1 MSTTA
6 DKLMLESQKKH
17 KIFAPF
23 VIEDQKQSLKRVGNF
38 FSLIS
43 ISITMDL
50 LCSIRAFFLIL
61 NNNAFKTKTL
71 HLVLWKENDICIVIN
86 ALIELF
92 NYRFYTVHEK
102 KNCTLIDTFNIYHRE
117 IMLYSFSE
125 EGDHWQHSKDQL
137 LWKLTGKCAMLSA
150 KLVKQQVPGLETS
163 TLLKRC
169 VWNYSFFLLVRKFT
183 VSTTCK
189 QEGIK

>member
-23 VIEDQKQSLKRVGNF
+23 VIEDQMQSLKRVGNF

-71 HLVLWKENDICIVIN
+71 HLVL
-86 ALIELF
+86 
-92 NYRFYTVHEK
+92 
-102 KNCTLIDTFNIYHRE
+102 
-117 IMLYSFSE
+117 
-125 EGDHWQHSKDQL
+125 
-137 LWKLTGKCAMLSA
+137 
-150 KLVKQQVPGLETS
+150 
-163 TLLKRC
+163 
-169 VWNYSFFLLVRKFT
+169 
-183 VSTTCK
+183 
-189 QEGIK
+189 